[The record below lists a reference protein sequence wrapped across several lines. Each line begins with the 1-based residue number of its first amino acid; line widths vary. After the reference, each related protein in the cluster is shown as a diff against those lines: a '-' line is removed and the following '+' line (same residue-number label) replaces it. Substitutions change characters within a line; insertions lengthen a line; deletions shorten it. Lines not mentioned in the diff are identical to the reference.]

1 MRDGSN
7 LPDANDFEGEL
18 RDIDFRSA
26 PAQNA
31 PPAPVRTQLRIES
44 SESTRSQAETM
55 ISIISPVIAL
65 RASGRFIVTT
75 SVCPSC
81 ETSACGSPTEYLQE
95 KQCHCPER

>member
-7 LPDANDFEGEL
+7 LPDANDSDGEL

-31 PPAPVRTQLRIES
+31 PPAPVRTQLRIVS
-44 SESTRSQAETM
+44 SASTRSQAPTM
-55 ISIISPVIAL
+55 IDIISPVIAL

-81 ETSACGSPTEYLQE
+81 DTSACGSPTETS
-95 KQCHCPER
+95 